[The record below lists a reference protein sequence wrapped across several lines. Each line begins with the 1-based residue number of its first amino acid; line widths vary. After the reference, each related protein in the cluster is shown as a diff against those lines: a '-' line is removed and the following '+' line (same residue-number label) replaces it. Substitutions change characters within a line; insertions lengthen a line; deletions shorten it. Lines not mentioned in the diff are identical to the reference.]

1 MDPERSLPYSQAS
14 VTCLYLEPDRFSP
27 CAPASFF
34 KIHNIIILPFTHRG
48 LLSGLSPQLYT
59 TRTSTH
65 FPFYP
70 MPSTCLTHAPNK
82 NIHFAVFASLL
93 LPSSSQGHNVFH
105 AYKKIIAVFHYSV
118 TVSNE
123 SIFWKGSTITE
134 RHDKQSKFPFTSR
147 SLKSVSRRRRDCSQ
161 CLSNSSAAELDFT
174 SSQQNASPCM
184 WQCQRHCAR
193 DTDAVISTARVYGN
207 TSVHTDGS

>member
-48 LLSGLSPQLYT
+48 LPSGLSPQLYT

-105 AYKKIIAVFHYSV
+105 AYKKDNCCISLFSNRIKRINILERVHYNGTTRQTKQIPFYEQVFKKRV
-118 TVSNE
+118 TE
-123 SIFWKGSTITE
+123 KAGL
-134 RHDKQSKFPFTSR
+134 FPM
-147 SLKSVSRRRRDCSQ
+147 SLQ
-161 CLSNSSAAELDFT
+161 
-174 SSQQNASPCM
+174 
-184 WQCQRHCAR
+184 
-193 DTDAVISTARVYGN
+193 
-207 TSVHTDGS
+207 